1 VNPVDAVGRARFS
14 PEKMAKENLFDSPRM
29 FLDVHGLLPGQA
41 QKVHVH
47 ADADKVLHCLEGAGV
62 VTIGD
67 AEHPIR
73 AGEVTVFPAGLAHG
87 VRNDGSERL
96 VLLVMMTRPG

>member
-1 VNPVDAVGRARFS
+1 MNPTDARSRAAFS
-14 PEKMAKENLFDSPRM
+14 PEKMKKENLFDSPRM

-47 ADADKVLHCLEGAGV
+47 DDADKVVHCLAGEGV

-73 AGEVTVFPAGLAHG
+73 PGEVTVFPAGLAHG
-87 VRNDGSERL
+87 VRNDGAEKL
-96 VLLVMMTRPG
+96 VLLVMMTRPA